1 MSSQSQ
7 AHLTLYNEERK
18 QEGDFWY
25 HLFFCD
31 SNKAAV
37 SQLGKYTVI
46 IVYYSNCIM
55 QKQMIFFPEKKNLFS
70 LWLCFLPPQK
80 YRIRNFHLKSEGFP
94 CPWPVEAA
102 WSQLSRRMPVST
114 SVSDANCAPRP
125 AHFTT
130 LPSSLSVSL
139 AWLCLPPWAPTMWNT
154 PLLDQCSSV
163 CERIWELGERGSPWD
178 NPRAEPVG
186 RRKENH
192 VPLFAENNFA
202 SAQHYLNLWSDCFSP
217 IFDIAYENVKAKKK
231 KDLFYY
237 PLSDARFFAFLSPIT
252 LISQIYHFLLLCS
265 VVMPLG
271 DFSTMVIDIKSL
283 PWSVIQ
289 VTIITSAKGRKI
301 AISRASLKKLAIPGM
316 CVCVGGWWWRV
327 LRGSPCLSTALT
339 SNQVYLSEQENAELR
354 NPGEAWS
361 NSALTSQPDT

>member
-163 CERIWELGERGSPWD
+163 CERIWELGEKGSPWD

-202 SAQHYLNLWSDCFSP
+202 SAQHYLNLWGDCFSP

-231 KDLFYY
+231 KRSFLLPSLWCKALCFSISDYFNIPNIPLFA
-237 PLSDARFFAFLSPIT
+237 SVFRSHASGRFLNHGNRYKKPS
-252 LISQIYHFLLLCS
+252 LISHTSDYYNFCKRQKNCY
-265 VVMPLG
+265 
-271 DFSTMVIDIKSL
+271 FSGLSKETGHTWNV
-283 PWSVIQ
+283 
-289 VTIITSAKGRKI
+289 
-301 AISRASLKKLAIPGM
+301 
-316 CVCVGGWWWRV
+316 CVCGGV
-327 LRGSPCLSTALT
+327 VVKS
-339 SNQVYLSEQENAELR
+339 
-354 NPGEAWS
+354 
-361 NSALTSQPDT
+361 SQGLPLPVHCPDI